1 MNLLSL
7 EHYIRNLTT
16 NTISI
21 TAMKIQLLYILYLD
35 CTSILLG
42 ANDRMI
48 KNTSK

>member
-1 MNLLSL
+1 MFGFRL
-7 EHYIRNLTT
+7 ITT

-21 TAMKIQLLYILYLD
+21 TAMKIQLLYILNLD
-35 CTSILLG
+35 CTSILFG